1 MSSSNSPTS
10 QTSNSYVEQTVSVLS
25 SVASYMR
32 LPALASTG
40 LAAVL
45 TSLLYFKQKSVS
57 QHHYHYHHR
66 LRLRLPFLATTNLL
80 LLCLT
85 RIIIKPSPANPACI
99 RALIYPSNIP
109 ANSRSDVP
117 KPSDFGISNFEE
129 LYIPTDDGEKLSAF
143 YIRGPRGHK
152 NSNITILMFH
162 GNAGN
167 IGHRLP
173 IARMIIN
180 YIGCNVFML
189 EYRGYGSSTGQPD
202 ESGLNVDAQTGLN
215 YLRQRAETRDH
226 KLMVYGQSLGGAVA
240 IKLVSKNQE
249 AGDIA
254 GLILENTFLSI
265 RKLIP
270 SVVPPAKYLTLLC
283 HQVWP
288 SESVLPNITKVPTL
302 FISGLQDEIVPPK
315 HMKQLYDLSAAPTK
329 RWKPLPGGDH
339 NSSVLEEGYF
349 EAMSDFIAE
358 HGSLFQKQ
366 GSVIKNALRIMED
379 LRVHFEGDQMEGVE
393 QDNAENHSPETK
405 GAEEKCTDVKMTDA
419 EVDKVCYVR

>member
-1 MSSSNSPTS
+1 MSSSNSPAS
-10 QTSNSYVEQTVSVLS
+10 QSSNNYVEQTVSVLS

-40 LAAVL
+40 IAAVL
-45 TSLLYFKQKSVS
+45 TSLLYFKQK
-57 QHHYHYHHR
+57 
-66 LRLRLPFLATTNLL
+66 
-80 LLCLT
+80 
-85 RIIIKPSPANPACI
+85 
-99 RALIYPSNIP
+99 ALIYPSNIP

-117 KPSDFGISNFEE
+117 KPSDFGLSNFEE

-202 ESGLNVDAQTGLN
+202 ESGLNIDAQTGLN

-302 FISGLQDEIVPPK
+302 FISGLQDEIVP
-315 HMKQLYDLSAAPTK
+315 
-329 RWKPLPGGDH
+329 
-339 NSSVLEEGYF
+339 
-349 EAMSDFIAE
+349 
-358 HGSLFQKQ
+358 
-366 GSVIKNALRIMED
+366 
-379 LRVHFEGDQMEGVE
+379 
-393 QDNAENHSPETK
+393 
-405 GAEEKCTDVKMTDA
+405 
-419 EVDKVCYVR
+419 

>member
-1 MSSSNSPTS
+1 MPSKPAKATMSSSNSPAS
-10 QTSNSYVEQTVSVLS
+10 QSSNNYVEQTVSVLS
-25 SVASYMR
+25 SIASYMR

-45 TSLLYFKQKSVS
+45 TSLLYFKQKSV
-57 QHHYHYHHR
+57 YHSSSL
-66 LRLRLPFLATTNLL
+66 LRRCLPLPLPASFPLL
-80 LLCLT
+80 LE
-85 RIIIKPSPANPACI
+85 
-99 RALIYPSNIP
+99 ALIYPSNIP

-202 ESGLNVDAQTGLN
+202 ESGLNIDAQTGLN

-315 HMKQLYDLSAAPTK
+315 HMKQLFEISAAPTK
-329 RWKPLPGGDH
+329 RWKPLPAGDH

-358 HGSLFQKQ
+358 
-366 GSVIKNALRIMED
+366 VT
-379 LRVHFEGDQMEGVE
+379 GDQ
-393 QDNAENHSPETK
+393 
-405 GAEEKCTDVKMTDA
+405 EKEKA
-419 EVDKVCYVR
+419 RS